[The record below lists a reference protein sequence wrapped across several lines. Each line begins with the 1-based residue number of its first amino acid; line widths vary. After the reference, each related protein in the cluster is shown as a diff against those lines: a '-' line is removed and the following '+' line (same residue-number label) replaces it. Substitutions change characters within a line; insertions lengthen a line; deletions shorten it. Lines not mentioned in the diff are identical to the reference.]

1 MKYFRYYPWGLQLLL
16 FLLMIFTMIGF
27 ASVMLMAFLPKVAGI
42 SLEQIEGITEQTPA
56 YMVKVATIVQGVLST
71 FIFLVPALLFAY
83 LSHPRPAE
91 YLGLRAP
98 GKGMQV
104 ALAILVML
112 GAAPMLQGLEA
123 LVGMIDFG
131 PKIKAAQDANNSMMA
146 AFFKMPDFG
155 AFLRMFTIMA
165 IIPAVGEELFF
176 RGVLLRFVKQ
186 RTLTMTAPI
195 LFTAIVFAYSHTNI
209 YGYLSIFLAGVLLAV
224 IYNVTGSLWCSIA
237 AHMSFNG
244 AQIVLAYIGNSN
256 KAVKAFTESTTT
268 PVLYIVGGAVLFA
281 ASLYLLLR
289 TKTPLA
295 ANWSDNFRPDELI
308 ENA

>member
-27 ASVMLMAFLPKVAGI
+27 ASVMLMAFLPKLAGI

-71 FIFLVPALLFAY
+71 FIFLVPAALFAY

-98 GKGMQV
+98 NAMQV
-104 ALAILVML
+104 GLAVLTLL

-123 LVGMIDFG
+123 LVGLIDFG
-131 PKIKAAQDANNSMMA
+131 PKIKAAQDANNAMMT

-155 AFLRMFTIMA
+155 SFLRMFTIMA

-195 LFTAIVFAYSHTNI
+195 LFTAVVFAYSHTNI

-237 AHMSFNG
+237 AHMAFNG
-244 AQIVLAYIGNSN
+244 SQIVLAYIGNSN
-256 KAVKAFTESTTT
+256 KAVKAFTESTTA
-268 PVLYIVGGAVLFA
+268 PALYIAGGAVLFA
-281 ASLYLLLR
+281 ASFYMLLR